1 MMYPRGH
8 VNCQPGEE
16 GGEIIKNNS
25 PEIRREVKNAL
36 WYSEM
41 LMTRKGGSIWTILGQ
56 KQRPLKHHFQMN
68 IEGWRDNGVQFDFPF
83 ASNPFAF
90 EFFLWSVWHVC
101 LKHTCLCISFCCE
114 IHGLEKPAWDCCS
127 VCAHMWLRREFGE
140 LAAFTSASVYFE
152 VCLSLDWWLKHFFGS
167 EGLFGTEPQNRTFFL
182 QSQISK

>member
-1 MMYPRGH
+1 MIFWDVDDKIRQEKGDNFGPFG
-8 VNCQPGEE
+8 
-16 GGEIIKNNS
+16 
-25 PEIRREVKNAL
+25 PETAPTKTPFSNE
-36 WYSEM
+36 Y
-41 LMTRKGGSIWTILGQ
+41 
-56 KQRPLKHHFQMN
+56 
-68 IEGWRDNGVQFDFPF
+68 WRLTWQWCPVRFPF
-83 ASNPFAF
+83 GLKPICLWI
-90 EFFLWSVWHVC
+90 FLWSVWHVC

>member
-1 MMYPRGH
+1 MIFWDVDDKKRGI
-8 VNCQPGEE
+8 NLDYSG
-16 GGEIIKNNS
+16 
-25 PEIRREVKNAL
+25 PETAPTKTPFSNEYWRL
-36 WYSEM
+36 
-41 LMTRKGGSIWTILGQ
+41 TRQWC
-56 KQRPLKHHFQMN
+56 PV
-68 IEGWRDNGVQFDFPF
+68 WFPF
-83 ASNPFAF
+83 
-90 EFFLWSVWHVC
+90 C
-101 LKHTCLCISFCCE
+101 LKPICLWIFFVKRLTRLPQTHLPLYFFFFCE